1 MPLRYAA
8 RPMVTYDTRNWL
20 RILFRLEGTVLPRIA
35 VRVLLVGAFGALAS
49 TLADRG
55 VVDLAVPASVHT
67 LVGVALGLLLVFRTN
82 ASYDRFWEGR
92 RLIGAIVNN
101 VRDLSRQTH
110 SFLDASP
117 PALKRAQG
125 DLIVA
130 LFAAIRR
137 HLRDERQWPELAAR
151 LSPERLAALAEV
163 RCPPL
168 LVARWLSDAFVA
180 EARAGRLSEQR
191 LFILDNALSDIVDAF
206 SGCERIL
213 RTPVPFAYAH
223 HIKGFLTLFCFTVP
237 MALLASMGW
246 FTGVAAAIV
255 AYALFGIDEI
265 GVEIEDPF
273 GYDPNDLALDQI
285 GEGIAVVV
293 DETVSST
300 VA

>member
-1 MPLRYAA
+1 
-8 RPMVTYDTRNWL
+8 MVSYDTRNWL
-20 RILFRLEGTVLPRIA
+20 ALLLRFRGTVLPRIA
-35 VRVLLVGAFGALAS
+35 TRVAIAGGFGVVASVLL
-49 TLADRG
+49 DRG
-55 VVDLAVPASVHT
+55 DANLAIPPSVHT

-101 VRDLSRQTH
+101 SRDLARQTA
-110 SFLDASP
+110 SFLDQSSP
-117 PALKRAQG
+117 AVRRTQG

-130 LFAAIRR
+130 LYATIRR
-137 HLRDERQWPELAAR
+137 YLRGEREWPELATR
-151 LSPERLAALAEV
+151 LSAAQRAELATKA
-163 RCPPL
+163 CPPL
-168 LVARWLSDAFVA
+168 LVARWLSDGFVA
-180 EARAGRLSEQR
+180 EARAGRISEHR
-191 LFILDNALSDIVDAF
+191 LIILDNALSDIVDCF

-246 FTGVAAAIV
+246 FTGPASAVV

-273 GYDPNDLALDQI
+273 GYDANDLPLDQI
-285 GEGIAVVV
+285 GDGIATVV
-293 DETVSST
+293 DETVAGAAPS
-300 VA
+300 VDAAA